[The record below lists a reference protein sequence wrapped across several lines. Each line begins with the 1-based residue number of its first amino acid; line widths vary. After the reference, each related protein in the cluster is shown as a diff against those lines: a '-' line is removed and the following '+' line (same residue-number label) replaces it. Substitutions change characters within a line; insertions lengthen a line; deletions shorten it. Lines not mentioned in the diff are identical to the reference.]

1 MKYDLDYH
9 PQIRGSV
16 CNMPRFTST
25 KSPPNKYLETYYV
38 PVLPAA
44 EEDLQEE
51 DMGTAPP
58 EWTCGGTSAKLRNPT
73 RQHPL
78 RKVQETA
85 G

>member
-1 MKYDLDYH
+1 
-9 PQIRGSV
+9 
-16 CNMPRFTST
+16 MPRFTST

-58 EWTCGGTSAKLRNPT
+58 E
-73 RQHPL
+73 
-78 RKVQETA
+78 
-85 G
+85 